1 MIGFGRLKTVV
12 PTAFRQVASPRMF
25 VVPEVWSTLSTSM
38 KLQNSSEIWLEKA
51 LCRQAG
57 DTLTQTKRDI
67 QEVAV
72 YM

>member
-1 MIGFGRLKTVV
+1 
-12 PTAFRQVASPRMF
+12 MF

-38 KLQNSSEIWLEKA
+38 KLQKSSEIWLVKA
-51 LCRQAG
+51 LYRQAG